1 VAEIVKPDE
10 REACGLQGGPK
21 VTPEH
26 IPVVD
31 VIPGLVGEYQ
41 SQIIFRA
48 GPPPLLSILPCHE
61 FINLPLVILVK
72 KKYWV
77 GSFTPT
83 TALNIY
89 TRGILRC
96 A

>member
-1 VAEIVKPDE
+1 MTKIVEPNE

-48 GPPPLLSILPCHE
+48 GPPPLLSILPCHG
-61 FINLPLVILVK
+61 FIN
-72 KKYWV
+72 
-77 GSFTPT
+77 
-83 TALNIY
+83 
-89 TRGILRC
+89 
-96 A
+96 